1 MSYFVSTLPPFYLLF
16 LHYPQKFAS
25 FVLNF
30 LLLKFYFMNKISLR
44 INVDKE
50 ERDSFSDNVD
60 TSDSV
65 YNYYNNNFDG
75 NYSDL

>member
-1 MSYFVSTLPPFYLLF
+1 
-16 LHYPQKFAS
+16 
-25 FVLNF
+25 
-30 LLLKFYFMNKISLR
+30 MNKISLR